1 MEEGIFLH
9 LLVFLPGIN
18 NPNPF
23 LCSLLFFPKTEEPG
37 LISNL
42 LSLLRESTDFLQ
54 LPEPFSGV
62 SSLTQ
67 FGLLNFH
74 QSSLFNGSL
83 CSSLLLSSRSF
94 FSALSTFPL
103 RNKTTFLSCGEK
115 TLWVSPF
122 SPPFLFG

>member
-23 LCSLLFFPKTEEPG
+23 LCSLLSFFSFPKTEEPG

-67 FGLLNFH
+67 L
-74 QSSLFNGSL
+74 SLDYLTFTNRLSL
-83 CSSLLLSSRSF
+83 MAACAHHYF
-94 FSALSTFPL
+94 
-103 RNKTTFLSCGEK
+103 
-115 TLWVSPF
+115 
-122 SPPFLFG
+122 